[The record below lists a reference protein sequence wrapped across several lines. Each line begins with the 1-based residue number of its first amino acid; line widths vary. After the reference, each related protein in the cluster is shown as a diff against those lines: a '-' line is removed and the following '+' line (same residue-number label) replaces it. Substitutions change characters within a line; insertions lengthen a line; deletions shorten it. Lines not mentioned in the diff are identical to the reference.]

1 MDTAPDPVSLPP
13 SLRFLKWLVIILTI
27 TMIGGVI
34 TVVGLLVTRMP
45 DASAFAPL
53 SLPERL
59 ALPEGTAARAV
70 TAGNGWFA
78 VVTEDDRILIFNG
91 DGSLRQDIAVAP
103 AP

>member
-1 MDTAPDPVSLPP
+1 M
-13 SLRFLKWLVIILTI
+13 ILTI
-27 TMIGGVI
+27 TMIVGVI

-59 ALPEGTAARAV
+59 DLPEGTEAKAV

-91 DGSLRQDIAVAP
+91 DGSLREDIAISP
-103 AP
+103 AQ